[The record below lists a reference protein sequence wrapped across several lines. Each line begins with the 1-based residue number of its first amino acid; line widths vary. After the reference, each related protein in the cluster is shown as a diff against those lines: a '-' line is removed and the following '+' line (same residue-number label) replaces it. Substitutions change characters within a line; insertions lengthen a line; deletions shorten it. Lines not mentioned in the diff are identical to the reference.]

1 MSGPLNNPHFL
12 LCYVFI
18 VGGAIGVIFK
28 IGFNCILQKKKFYR
42 DVT

>member
-18 VGGAIGVIFK
+18 VGGAIGVIFLNW
-28 IGFNCILQKKKFYR
+28 F
-42 DVT
+42 